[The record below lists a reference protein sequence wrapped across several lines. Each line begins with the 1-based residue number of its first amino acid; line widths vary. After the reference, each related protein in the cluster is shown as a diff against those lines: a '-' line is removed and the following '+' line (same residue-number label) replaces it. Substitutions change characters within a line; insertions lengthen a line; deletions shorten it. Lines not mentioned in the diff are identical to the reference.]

1 MLQKVIFFLV
11 LNFGALA
18 IGSYFTEAGATSDW
32 YQNLEKAPWS
42 PPGWMFGAAW
52 TIIMIFFSIYMA
64 HLLIAQR
71 YVNKIIA
78 LYSIQWILN
87 TAWNAIFFKF
97 QMVFLG
103 FMEILLLTGL
113 IAYLFLNYWSTL
125 KTKSIFILPYLMWLI
140 IASYFNGYIFL
151 LN

>member
-1 MLQKVIFFLV
+1 MLQKVVFFLV
-11 LNFGALA
+11 LNFGALV
-18 IGSYFTEAGATSDW
+18 IGSHFTEAGATSDW
-32 YQNLEKAPWS
+32 YQNLEKAPWT

-64 HLLIAQR
+64 HLLIAHR

-140 IASYFNGYIFL
+140 IASSLNGYIFL

>member
-1 MLQKVIFFLV
+1 MLQKVVFFLV

-18 IGSYFTEAGATSDW
+18 TGSFLTEAGATSDW
-32 YQNLEKAPWS
+32 YQNLEKAPWT

-64 HLLIAQR
+64 HLLIAHR
-71 YVNKIIA
+71 YVKKIIA

-125 KTKSIFILPYLMWLI
+125 KTKSIFILPYLIWLI
-140 IASYFNGYIFL
+140 IASSLNCYILL